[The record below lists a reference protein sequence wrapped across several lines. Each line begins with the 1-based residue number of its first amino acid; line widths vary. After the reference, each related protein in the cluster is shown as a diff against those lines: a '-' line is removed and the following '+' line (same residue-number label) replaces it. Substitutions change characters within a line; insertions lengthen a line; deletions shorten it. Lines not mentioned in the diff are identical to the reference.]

1 MTTQAAKMSAL
12 TWSGLTGIMS
22 GSGDD
27 TGTEPSDETLV
38 AAVARGEERALE
50 LLIRRHGGWAAR
62 FAERLTGNAA
72 MADEVVQNGFLKI
85 WQKAGTWEGR
95 SRFSTWFYRVL
106 HNLAIDQL
114 RAQRN
119 DHDELDESQHD
130 ERARP
135 QRLAERDQR
144 DARVRAALATLPERQ
159 RLALMLSHYEGCSQA
174 EAAAILGIGEGALES
189 LLSRARATLRNALSD
204 ERGDIT

>member
-1 MTTQAAKMSAL
+1 MTMEAAKMSAL

-22 GSGDD
+22 GSDD
-27 TGTEPSDETLV
+27 DARAEPNDETLV

-85 WQKAGTWEGR
+85 WQKAATWEGR
-95 SRFSTWFYRVL
+95 SRFSTWFYRVV

-119 DHDELDESQHD
+119 DHDELDESLHD
-130 ERARP
+130 ERAGP

-159 RLALMLSHYEGCSQA
+159 RLALVLSHYEGCSQA
-174 EAAAILGIGEGALES
+174 EAAAILGVGEGALES

>member
-1 MTTQAAKMSAL
+1 MTTEAAKMSAL
-12 TWSGLTGIMS
+12 TWSGLPGIMS

-38 AAVARGEERALE
+38 AAVAHGEERALE

-119 DHDELDESQHD
+119 DHDELDESLHD
-130 ERARP
+130 ERAGP

-159 RLALMLSHYEGCSQA
+159 RLALVLSHYEGCSQA

>member
-1 MTTQAAKMSAL
+1 MTTEAAKMSAL
-12 TWSGLTGIMS
+12 TWSGLPGIMS

-119 DHDELDESQHD
+119 DHDELDESLHD
-130 ERARP
+130 ERAGP

-159 RLALMLSHYEGCSQA
+159 RLALVLSHYEGCSQA

>member
-1 MTTQAAKMSAL
+1 MTTEAAKMSAL
-12 TWSGLTGIMS
+12 TWSGLPGIMS

-27 TGTEPSDETLV
+27 ARTEPSDETLV

-50 LLIRRHGGWAAR
+50 LLIQRHGGWAAR

-119 DHDELDESQHD
+119 DHDELDESLHD
-130 ERARP
+130 ERAGP

-159 RLALMLSHYEGCSQA
+159 RLALVLSHYEGCSQA

>member
-1 MTTQAAKMSAL
+1 MTTEAAKMSAL
-12 TWSGLTGIMS
+12 AWSGLPGIMS

-27 TGTEPSDETLV
+27 ARTEPSDETLV

-119 DHDELDESQHD
+119 DHDELDESLHD
-130 ERARP
+130 ERAGP

-159 RLALMLSHYEGCSQA
+159 RLALVLSHYEGCSQA

>member
-1 MTTQAAKMSAL
+1 MTTEAAKMSAL
-12 TWSGLTGIMS
+12 TWSGLPGIMS

-27 TGTEPSDETLV
+27 VRTEPSDETLV

-119 DHDELDESQHD
+119 DHDELDESLHD
-130 ERARP
+130 ERAGP

-144 DARVRAALATLPERQ
+144 DARVRAALGTLPERQ
-159 RLALMLSHYEGCSQA
+159 RLALVLSHYEGCSQA

-204 ERGDIT
+204 ERGDIR

>member
-1 MTTQAAKMSAL
+1 MTTEAAKMPSPV
-12 TWSGLTGIMS
+12 WGGLPGFMS

-27 TGTEPSDETLV
+27 ARTEPSDETLV

-50 LLIRRHGGWAAR
+50 LLVRRHGGWAAR

-72 MADEVVQNGFLKI
+72 MAEEVVQNGFLKI

-119 DHDELDESQHD
+119 DHDELDDSLRD
-130 ERARP
+130 ERAGP
-135 QRLAERDQR
+135 ERLAERDQR
-144 DARVRAALATLPERQ
+144 DARVRAALAALPERQ
-159 RLALMLSHYEGCSQA
+159 RLAVVLSHYEGCSQS

-189 LLSRARATLRNALSD
+189 LLSRARATLRSALSD
-204 ERGDIT
+204 ERG

>member
-12 TWSGLTGIMS
+12 TWSGLPGIMS

-38 AAVARGEERALE
+38 AAVAHGEERALE

-119 DHDELDESQHD
+119 DHDELDESLHD
-130 ERARP
+130 ERAGP

-159 RLALMLSHYEGCSQA
+159 RLALVLSHYEGCSQA

>member
-1 MTTQAAKMSAL
+1 MTTETAKMSAL
-12 TWSGLTGIMS
+12 TWSGLPGIMS

-38 AAVARGEERALE
+38 AAVAHGEERALE

-119 DHDELDESQHD
+119 DHDELDESLHD
-130 ERARP
+130 ERAGP

-159 RLALMLSHYEGCSQA
+159 RLALVLSHYEGCSQA

>member
-1 MTTQAAKMSAL
+1 MTTQAAKMSGL
-12 TWSGLTGIMS
+12 TWSGLPGIMS

-119 DHDELDESQHD
+119 DHDELDESLHD
-130 ERARP
+130 ERAGP

-204 ERGDIT
+204 ERGDIR

>member
-12 TWSGLTGIMS
+12 TWSGLPGIMS

-119 DHDELDESQHD
+119 DHDELDESLHD
-130 ERARP
+130 ERAGP

-159 RLALMLSHYEGCSQA
+159 RLALVLSHYEGCSQA

>member
-1 MTTQAAKMSAL
+1 MTTQAAKMSGL
-12 TWSGLTGIMS
+12 TWSGLPGIMS

-119 DHDELDESQHD
+119 DHDELDESLHD
-130 ERARP
+130 ERAGP

-159 RLALMLSHYEGCSQA
+159 RLALVLSHYEGCSQA

>member
-12 TWSGLTGIMS
+12 TWSGLPGIMS

-119 DHDELDESQHD
+119 DHDELDESLHD
-130 ERARP
+130 ERAGP

-159 RLALMLSHYEGCSQA
+159 RLALVLSHYEGCSQA

-189 LLSRARATLRNALSD
+189 LLSRARATLRNAMSD

>member
-1 MTTQAAKMSAL
+1 MTMEAAKMSAL
-12 TWSGLTGIMS
+12 TWSGLPGIMS
-22 GSGDD
+22 GSDND
-27 TGTEPSDETLV
+27 ARAEPNDATLV

-85 WQKAGTWEGR
+85 WQKAATWEGR
-95 SRFSTWFYRVL
+95 SRFSTWFYRVV

-119 DHDELDESQHD
+119 DHDELDESLHD
-130 ERARP
+130 ERAGP

-159 RLALMLSHYEGCSQA
+159 RLALVLSHYEGCSQA
-174 EAAAILGIGEGALES
+174 EAAAILGVGEGALES

>member
-1 MTTQAAKMSAL
+1 
-12 TWSGLTGIMS
+12 MS

-119 DHDELDESQHD
+119 DHDELDESLHD
-130 ERARP
+130 ERAGP

>member
-119 DHDELDESQHD
+119 DHDELDESLHD
-130 ERARP
+130 ERAGP

>member
-1 MTTQAAKMSAL
+1 MTTEAAKMSAL
-12 TWSGLTGIMS
+12 TWSGLPGIMS

-27 TGTEPSDETLV
+27 ARTEPSDETLV

-119 DHDELDESQHD
+119 DHDELDESLHD
-130 ERARP
+130 ERAGP

-159 RLALMLSHYEGCSQA
+159 RLALVLSHYEGCSQA

-189 LLSRARATLRNALSD
+189 LLSRARATLRSALSD
-204 ERGDIT
+204 ERGEIT